1 MLSMSAGWVKTAKSF
16 LYMDRILAIES
27 QIWQSSE
34 SRKPFLAG
42 GLSWVIYW
50 QSPEGLAWVRG
61 AANEETIEGET
72 GESRS
77 RAGLF
82 WVAG

>member
-1 MLSMSAGWVKTAKSF
+1 MV
-16 LYMDRILAIES
+16 RILAIEG
-27 QIWQSSE
+27 QIWQSWE
-34 SRKPFLAG
+34 SSKPFLAV
-42 GLSWVIYW
+42 GLSWLIYW

-72 GESRS
+72 GEARS

-82 WVAG
+82 WVVGLV